1 METPTVSALD
11 TLAHTLHGAVAD
23 LDAAADVV
31 GPDDGHL
38 LGGFAVA
45 LVEVRGLAMECIARA
60 QAAEERSAA

>member
-23 LDAAADVV
+23 LDAAIELV
-31 GPDDGHL
+31 GPEDSYL
-38 LGGFAVA
+38 LGGFAA
-45 LVEVRGLAMECIARA
+45 ELVEVRGRAMECIARA